1 MGDVRFQLLGP
12 MQIFVDGTP
21 AKLPG
26 VAERALLAQLLL
38 SPGRTIPATLLVD
51 RLWSGATLPVD
62 PMNALQLRVSK
73 LRRALRTM
81 GVDEL
86 VTRDGGGYRAAVDP
100 SQVDALDV
108 ADRIRSARAEVTAAA
123 AVGDYE
129 QRHLRAYDEALGL
142 WRGEPL
148 SDFGTEQWATLEAA
162 RLAELRLAALIERAQ
177 VALAL
182 GLHLEVVGDLEPMVA
197 QDPTLESLAG
207 LLMLALYRSGRQAD
221 ALEVYTRTRRVLDE
235 TLGLEPSVSLRSLHE
250 RVLRQDESL
259 GGGSD
264 VGAAS
269 AVASVRNRGAEDGAA
284 ISNLP
289 TVVRPLIGR
298 DEQLDSLSTMLG
310 GVRLMTLIG
319 PGGAGKTSLALATAL
334 RTSPSYPDGAFAVR
348 LAAVEHGEQVP
359 LAFAD
364 ALGVPL
370 DGSGVERDVRQ
381 RLASFLA
388 RRQVLLLVDNCE
400 HVVDAA
406 AGLID
411 DILGRCPHVT
421 ILATSREALA
431 LPDEVQVAVAPLA
444 SPPEGTASSRVLD
457 YPAAQLFVE
466 RARAVRPG
474 MVFDSDALSAV
485 GHICRALDGIP
496 LALELAAARVA
507 SMSPG
512 EIADRLVQ
520 RFSFLTSGV
529 RTAEARQQTLR
540 ATVDWSYAL
549 LSEVERRVFNRLSVF
564 RGGWSLTAAE
574 AVVADDRL
582 SAGEVLDTIGR
593 LVERSMVWVERGG
606 PTTRYRMLETLR
618 EYAVEQLAAS
628 GEPEAL
634 AARHATYFRALAER
648 GEVELRG
655 HGQRDSLRVLREEQ
669 PNIRAAIAWLSGPG
683 GDIDSALV
691 TAGSLGMFWHLGRHL
706 EGRQVLGR
714 LLESSHGSAPARA
727 RALQA
732 VSIVERPRGCLVHP
746 HPRCAETAEES
757 LAIFTSLEDP
767 WHAALSK
774 VLVSVEGVTGAFRER
789 SDALLS
795 EAEHEFSREGDAWG
809 KAVVGFVR
817 LETALK
823 GGDVD
828 AALRLG
834 PATAAAF
841 RQLEDPW
848 GLSATLYHFGWGLR
862 QFGRFEEGARVLEEA
877 IDVAASAGLWN
888 TVQWAY
894 ADLAIERVH
903 VGDLGT
909 ARNLFDRAAHASRE
923 VGDGAGE
930 VLASYGYG
938 LLAEV
943 DADWS
948 GARLRYEEAVE
959 GFERLGTPVWAGLAL
974 AGQGRCA
981 EALGNLD
988 DAGGLYDKALA
999 DGRSLGEPSVTA
1011 ASLEGLARL
1020 ARAAGQHGHHDRL
1033 NAEAAEIREQFAR
1046 PAPPHECG
1054 EPVAAG

>member
-1 MGDVRFQLLGP
+1 MDDIRFQLLGP
-12 MQIFVDGTP
+12 MEILVEGAP

-26 VAERALLAQLLL
+26 VAERALLVQLLL

-51 RLWSGATLPVD
+51 RLWSDATLPVD
-62 PMNALQLRVSK
+62 PMNALQIRVSK
-73 LRRALRTM
+73 LRRALRAM
-81 GVDEL
+81 GVNEL
-86 VTRDGGGYRAAVDP
+86 VTREGVGYRAAVDP
-100 SQVDALDV
+100 SQVDALDF
-108 ADRIRSARAEVTAAA
+108 ANRIRSARAETTRAAA
-123 AVGDYE
+123 DGGFE
-129 QRHLRAYDEALGL
+129 QRHLQAYDDALAL
-142 WRGEPL
+142 WGGEPL
-148 SDFGTEQWATLEAA
+148 SDFVTEQWTTAEAA
-162 RLAELRLAALIERAQ
+162 RLVELRMAALIERAQ

-182 GLHLEVVGDLEPMVA
+182 GLHLEVVGDLEPLVSE
-197 QDPTLESLAG
+197 DPTMESLAG

-221 ALEVYTRTRRVLDE
+221 ALEIYARTRSVLDE

-264 VGAAS
+264 VAAAS
-269 AVASVRNRGAEDGAA
+269 AFASGRSRGSEDRAA
-284 ISNLP
+284 VTNLP

-310 GVRLMTLIG
+310 GARLLSLIG
-319 PGGAGKTSLALATAL
+319 PGGAGKTSLALAAAL
-334 RTSPSYPDGAFAVR
+334 RASHSYRDGAFGVR
-348 LAAVEHGEQVP
+348 LASVANGDQVP
-359 LAFAD
+359 LAVAD

-370 DGSGVERDVRQ
+370 DGSGAERDVRQ
-381 RLASFLA
+381 RLTSFLA
-388 RRQVLLLVDNCE
+388 RRQMLLLVDNCE

-406 AGLID
+406 ASIID
-411 DILGRCPHVT
+411 DILGLCPDVT
-421 ILATSREALA
+421 VLATSREALA
-431 LPDEVQVAVAPLA
+431 LPDEVQVTVAPLA
-444 SPPEGTASSRVLD
+444 TPPEGTPASRVLE
-457 YPAAQLFVE
+457 YPAAQLFAE
-466 RARAVRPG
+466 RAGAVRPG
-474 MVFDSDALSAV
+474 LVFDSDELSAV

-512 EIADRLVQ
+512 EIEDRLAQ
-520 RFSFLTSGV
+520 RFSFLTSGI

-540 ATVDWSYAL
+540 ATVEWSYAL

-574 AVVADDRL
+574 AVVADDQL
-582 SAGEVLDTIGR
+582 STGVVLDTVGR

-606 PTTRYRMLETLR
+606 TTRYRMLETLR
-618 EYAVEQLAAS
+618 EYAAEQLAAS
-628 GEPEAL
+628 GESEAI
-634 AARHATYFRALAER
+634 AGRHASHFRAVAER
-648 GEVELRG
+648 AEVELRG
-655 HGQRDSLRVLREEQ
+655 HGQRETLRLLREEQ
-669 PNIRAAIAWLSGPG
+669 PNIRAAITWLSRPG

-706 EGRQVLGR
+706 EGREVLGR
-714 LLESSHGSAPARA
+714 LVESGEGSTPARA

-757 LAIFTSLEDP
+757 LSIFNSLDDP

-774 VLVSVEGVTGAFRER
+774 VLVSVEGVTGASPER
-789 SDALLS
+789 SDALLR
-795 EAEHEFSREGDAWG
+795 EADEEFSREGDAWG
-809 KAVVGFVR
+809 RAVIGFVR
-817 LETALK
+817 LETAMK
-823 GGDVD
+823 AGDVA

-841 RQLEDPW
+841 RQLEDLW

-862 QFGRFEEGARVLEEA
+862 QFGRLEEGARILEEA

-894 ADLAIERVH
+894 ADLAIEKVY

-909 ARNLFDRAAHASRE
+909 AHDLFDRAANASQE

-943 DADWS
+943 DEDWQ
-948 GARLRYEEAVE
+948 GAGPRYEEAVI
-959 GFERLGTPVWAGLAL
+959 GFERLGTPVWAGIAL
-974 AGQGRCA
+974 AGQGRCF
-981 EALGNLD
+981 EALGNLAA
-988 DAGGLYDKALA
+988 AGGLYEKSLA
-999 DGRSLGEPSVTA
+999 VGRKLGEPSVTA
-1011 ASLEGLARL
+1011 ASLEGLGRL
-1020 ARAAGQHGHHDRL
+1020 ARAAGRHEDGDRMSR
-1033 NAEAAEIREQFAR
+1033 EAADIRERFAR
-1046 PAPPHECG
+1046 PAPPHERR
-1054 EPVAAG
+1054 EPVAAR